1 MDHYVIS
8 GGKRLEGVVPISGS
22 KNAALAIVAA
32 AMLLDGP
39 CRIENLPQVRD
50 IHLLLNICRGIGA
63 TITEE
68 KPGTVTIAATT
79 INTREATDPIVSSLR
94 GSYYLMGAL
103 LGRFG
108 KAKTS
113 MPGVGN
119 IVNRPIDLH
128 LIGFAALCA
137 SFDVTYCEFNVFFY
151 SVLGGSVFLDQVSVG
166 ATVNIMLA
174 ASKAEGLTVI
184 DNAAREPHIVDLA
197 NFLNTMGADIR
208 GAGTDVIRV
217 NGKRTLPARKDYMII
232 PDQIE
237 AGTYMFMAP
246 LSRGDIT
253 VTNVIPKHME
263 PLTAKLQEMGSTVE
277 EGEDSIRVRHDKDTR
292 LVGTSFKT
300 MPYPGYPTDLQPQA
314 TCLLCF
320 AEGGGRMIENVW
332 ENRFQYVDEL
342 KKMGASILIAG
353 RLAVVQN
360 AVLTGASVRCDDL
373 RDGSAMVMAGRGAL
387 GETHVYESIRIE
399 RGYENFIGKLTA
411 IGADIRRVS
420 DHPA

>member
-1 MDHYVIS
+1 MDHYVIT
-8 GGKRLEGVVPISGS
+8 GGTRLEGVVPISGS

-32 AMLLDGP
+32 AMVLDGP
-39 CRIENLPQVRD
+39 CRIDNLPEVRD
-50 IHLLLNICRGIGA
+50 INLLLEICQSIGA
-63 TITEE
+63 TIEFE
-68 KPGTVTIAATT
+68 KPGTVFIDATT
-79 INTREATDPIVSSLR
+79 INTHEATEPIVSSLR

-113 MPGVGN
+113 MPGGCN
-119 IVNRPIDLH
+119 FGNRPIDLH
-128 LIGFAALCA
+128 LKGFAALGA
-137 SFDVTYCEFNVFFY
+137 SSDVTYGHVNLEC
-151 SVLGGSVFLDQVSVG
+151 SKLKGGSVFLDQVSVG

-174 ASKAEGLTVI
+174 ACKAEGLTVI

-208 GAGTDVIRV
+208 GAGTDVIRI
-217 NGKRTLPARKDYMII
+217 NGKATLPANKDYMII

-237 AGTYMFMAP
+237 AGTYMMLAP
-246 LSRGDIT
+246 LTRGDIT

-263 PLTAKLQEMGSTVE
+263 PLTAKLLEMGSTVE
-277 EGEDSIRVRHDKDTR
+277 EGEDSIRVIHDASTP

-332 ENRFQYVDEL
+332 ENRYQFVDDL
-342 KKMGASILIAG
+342 KKMGASILISG
-353 RLAVVQN
+353 RLAVVQK
-360 AVLTGASVRCDDL
+360 AVLTGASVKANDL
-373 RDGSAMVMAGRGAL
+373 RAGAAMVMAGLMAL
-387 GETHVYESIRIE
+387 GETRVFDIIRIE
-399 RGYENFIGKLTA
+399 RGYEKFIEKLKG
-411 IGADIRRVS
+411 IGAKIERESVLV
-420 DHPA
+420 P